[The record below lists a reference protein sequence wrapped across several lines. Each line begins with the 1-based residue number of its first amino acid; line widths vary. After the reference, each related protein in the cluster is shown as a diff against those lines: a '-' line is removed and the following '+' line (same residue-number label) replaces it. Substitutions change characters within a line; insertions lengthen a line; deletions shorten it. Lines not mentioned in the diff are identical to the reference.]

1 MASKQIQKYSTL
13 LVIREMKLKSK
24 MRYHYTLIIIVK
36 IKKKTSVDKD
46 VKKLESL
53 YIAAE
58 KEHVIAT
65 LENSLA
71 IVKNLNIN
79 LLYRL
84 TIFLLGIYP

>member
-36 IKKKTSVDKD
+36 IKKKKTSVDKD

-58 KEHVIAT
+58 KEHV
-65 LENSLA
+65 
-71 IVKNLNIN
+71 
-79 LLYRL
+79 
-84 TIFLLGIYP
+84 